1 MLNNKKFKPYMS
13 CIAASIIFGFSFMF
27 SKKALEAAGPF
38 ELLSFRFGAAFLTL
52 SLMALLGIIR
62 IDYRNKPLKSLFLL
76 SFTHPFLY
84 FICETY
90 GIKFGSTLQA
100 GIMLALIPIF
110 VAVLAA
116 WFLKEIPSAIQVV
129 FIILS
134 VAGVMLIII
143 LGSTSASTG
152 TISIAGTGFLLLA
165 VLAAAVYNILSRK
178 LSTDFTPMEI
188 TYFMMAFGAV
198 FFNGISVAGHVRDN
212 SLSSYFSL
220 FADPNFS
227 LSILYLGVLSSSV
240 AFLLI
245 NYSLSKIKASE
256 NAVFSN
262 LSTIVSILAGVA
274 FMNEPFFWYHLAGAA
289 LILAGVWGTSYFGG
303 ASQDE

>member
-27 SKKALEAAGPF
+27 SKRALDSAGPF

-52 SLMALLGIIR
+52 SVMALFKIIK
-62 IDYRNKPLKSLFLL
+62 IDYRNKPLKSLFAL

-116 WFLKEIPSAIQVV
+116 WFLKEIPTLRQML
-129 FIILS
+129 FIVLS
-134 VAGVMLIII
+134 VAGVMLIIAM
-143 LGSTSASTG
+143 GSSSAG
-152 TISIAGTGFLLLA
+152 TITLAGTAFLLMA

-178 LSTDFTPMEI
+178 LSVDFTPMEI
-188 TYFMMAFGAV
+188 TYFMMAFGALL
-198 FFNGISVAGHVRDN
+198 FNGISIAGHAMDN
-212 SLSSYFSL
+212 SLGSYFSL
-220 FADPNFS
+220 LADPKFS
-227 LSILYLGVLSSSV
+227 LSIFYLGIVSSSI

-262 LSTIVSILAGVA
+262 LSTIVTILAGVA
-274 FMNEPFFWYHLAGAA
+274 FMDEPVFWYHLAGAA
-289 LILAGVWGTSYFGG
+289 LILLGVWGTSYFGG
-303 ASQDE
+303 AANE

>member
-1 MLNNKKFKPYMS
+1 MFNNAKFKPYMS

-27 SKKALEAAGPF
+27 SKKALASAGPF

-52 SLMALLGIIR
+52 SLLALLKIIK
-62 IDYRNKPLKSLFLL
+62 IDYRKKPLKPLFLL
-76 SFTHPFLY
+76 CFTHPFLY

-116 WFLKEIPSAIQVV
+116 WFLKEIPTLRQLT
-129 FIILS
+129 FIVLS
-134 VAGVMLIII
+134 VAGVMLIIVMG
-143 LGSTSASTG
+143 GSSSG
-152 TISIAGTGFLLLA
+152 TISLAGTLFLLMA
-165 VLAAAVYNILSRK
+165 VLAAAIYNILSRK

-188 TYFMMAFGAV
+188 TYFMMAFGALM
-198 FFNGISVAGHVRDN
+198 FNGISLADHARKN
-212 SLSSYFSL
+212 SLGSYLSP
-220 FADPNFS
+220 FADPNFAT
-227 LSILYLGVLSSSV
+227 SILYLGIISSSV

-262 LSTIVSILAGVA
+262 LSTIVTILAGVA
-274 FMNEPFFWYHLAGAA
+274 FMNEPIFWYHIAGAA
-289 LILAGVWGTSYFGG
+289 LILLGVWGTSYYGG
-303 ASQDE
+303 ASNAG